1 MSRLMC
7 VCAPAGIPSL
17 WRQLMCTPASHRAD
31 EPQSKIDGRV
41 HLHAP
46 LVHLSP
52 AYYNGPFPREPFRA
66 WGRRRGRKSWIETG
80 VSHNTNE
87 AFSSI
92 QVKKSPDAA
101 PVPVGSQEKL
111 CNATPKDLIPNNCS
125 NCKCM
130 CVYCL
135 NHTLW
140 KMALNSNLAMMSP
153 PALAWCATY
162 CRTLPFPLFIII
174 YSAHQPGRHVF
185 VKKKKK
191 CRELLFPVSR
201 NQQTNQINPISYWS
215 NSLRL
220 PVCEGR
226 HQLQLNAPWRV
237 AARHHCVTKLLS
249 RTIAVESED
258 IFPTERSLLCRS
270 FTRF

>member
-7 VCAPAGIPSL
+7 VCAPSGFPSL

-80 VSHNTNE
+80 VSNNTNE

-111 CNATPKDLIPNNCS
+111 CNATPKDLIPNNFS

-162 CRTLPFPLFIII
+162 CRTLPFSLFIII
-174 YSAHQPGRHVF
+174 YSVHQPGRHVF

-191 CRELLFPVSR
+191 MHRTFVSCLSQSADQSDQSDFILE
-201 NQQTNQINPISYWS
+201 QQLEAPCLQGADISC
-215 NSLRL
+215 NST
-220 PVCEGR
+220 PHGE
-226 HQLQLNAPWRV
+226 
-237 AARHHCVTKLLS
+237 
-249 RTIAVESED
+249 
-258 IFPTERSLLCRS
+258 
-270 FTRF
+270 

>member
-1 MSRLMC
+1 
-7 VCAPAGIPSL
+7 
-17 WRQLMCTPASHRAD
+17 MCTPASHRAD

-66 WGRRRGRKSWIETG
+66 WGRWRGRKSWIETG
-80 VSHNTNE
+80 VSNNTNE

-101 PVPVGSQEKL
+101 PVPVGSQEML
-111 CNATPKDLIPNNCS
+111 CNATPKDLIPNNFS

-162 CRTLPFPLFIII
+162 CRMLPFSLFIII
-174 YSAHQPGRHVF
+174 YSTHQPGRHVF

-191 CRELLFPVSR
+191 KMHRTFVSCPSQSADQSDQSDFILE
-201 NQQTNQINPISYWS
+201 QQLEAPC
-215 NSLRL
+215 LRG
-220 PVCEGR
+220 PTS
-226 HQLQLNAPWRV
+226 
-237 AARHHCVTKLLS
+237 AATQRPMASSGT
-249 RTIAVESED
+249 
-258 IFPTERSLLCRS
+258 PPLCD
-270 FTRF
+270 